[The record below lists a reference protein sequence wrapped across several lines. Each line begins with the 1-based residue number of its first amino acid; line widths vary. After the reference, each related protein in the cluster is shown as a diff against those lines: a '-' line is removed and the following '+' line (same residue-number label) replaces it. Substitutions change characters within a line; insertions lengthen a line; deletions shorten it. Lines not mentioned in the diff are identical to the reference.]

1 MQIINCGGV
10 YQGIEIQDP
19 QKVFCEKYDLVVV
32 SVGEKYK
39 KQILEQLRDIYKV
52 PDEKIIFST
61 GTLVLPKGEVHDA
74 GNVILLDMRENIF
87 GSEQYSNMWY
97 ELYKKAL
104 LGMNIG
110 MGGSLERSGELN
122 VLRFLQ
128 SSGRDIEILFD
139 VGANIGD
146 YTKNLQLFFPNA
158 QIHCFEPA
166 RETFH
171 TLSNSI
177 VGSNVILNNMG
188 ISNEVKKGIIYFDKE
203 NSGLASLY
211 NRQLDYFG
219 LEFSR
224 EEQVE
229 LVTLDYYCQN
239 RGIDR
244 IDFLK
249 MDIEGNEYNALL
261 GATDLLKKNKIGV
274 IQIETGG
281 VNMDSRTYFRDFWN
295 LLHRDFEVF
304 RILQDGFKRID
315 CYEEQLECFVTTN
328 WLFVKRF

>member
-1 MQIINCGGV
+1 MVWGGV
-10 YQGIEIQDP
+10 EYQGIEIQDP
-19 QKVFCEKYDLVVV
+19 KRVFCEEYDLVVV
-32 SVGEKYK
+32 SVGEKYR
-39 KQILEQLRDIYKV
+39 KQILEQLRDIYNV
-52 PDEKIIFST
+52 PDDKITFST
-61 GTLVLPKGEVHDA
+61 RTLALPKRTIYDV
-74 GNVILLDMRENIF
+74 GNVMLLDMGENIF
-87 GSEQYSNMWY
+87 GSEQYFNMWY
-97 ELYKKAL
+97 ELYKKSL
-104 LGMNIG
+104 SGMNIG
-110 MGGSLERSGELN
+110 MGSRLEHSGELN
-122 VLRFLQ
+122 VLKFLQ

-158 QIHCFEPA
+158 KIHSFEPA
-166 RETFH
+166 KETFH
-171 TLSNSI
+171 TLSNCN
-177 VGSNVILNNMG
+177 VGPNVILNNTG
-188 ISNEVKKGIIYFDKE
+188 ISNEVKKGTIYFDKE

-239 RGIDR
+239 HGIDK

-261 GATDLLKKNKIGV
+261 GATDLLNKNKIGV

-281 VNMDSRTYFRDFWN
+281 ANMDSRTYFRDFWN

-315 CYEEQLECFVTTN
+315 CYEERLECFVTTN
-328 WLFVKRF
+328 WLFVKRFC